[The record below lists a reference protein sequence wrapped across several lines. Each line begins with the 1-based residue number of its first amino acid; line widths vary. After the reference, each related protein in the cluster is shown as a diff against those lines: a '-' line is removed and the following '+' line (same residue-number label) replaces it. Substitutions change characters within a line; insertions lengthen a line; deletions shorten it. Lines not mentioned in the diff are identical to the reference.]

1 MNPAVNGDHGPRRF
15 AANPRQRFSSVS
27 SPYCLPAVNAV
38 PGSQTIWIIDDSATI
53 RAIVAHH
60 LMRRGLHVQAFAN
73 GHDALD
79 RLMHLHH
86 AQAEQPRLI
95 LLDRQLP
102 DLDGLDV
109 ARSIRHVLSASRTAI
124 VLVSGQHEALDRVV
138 CPLAGIDGSLR
149 KPFDCSTL
157 LQVISRFLPAL
168 SWKER
173 LT

>member
-1 MNPAVNGDHGPRRF
+1 MNPAVDRDREPRRL
-15 AANPRQRFSSVS
+15 AANPGRRFPGVS
-27 SPYCLPAVNAV
+27 SPHPLPAVTAV
-38 PGSQTIWIIDDSATI
+38 PGSHTIWVIDDSATI

-60 LMRRGLHVQAFAN
+60 LARRGLHVQAFEN

-86 AQAEQPRLI
+86 VQAEQPRLI

-102 DLDGLDV
+102 DQDGLDV

-124 VLVSGQHEALDRVV
+124 VLVSGEHEALDRV
-138 CPLAGIDGSLR
+138 AGIDGSLS